1 MNEDVVAVF
10 IPIVAI
16 VMSLGIP
23 IIYQILDYRRRRDVV
38 EAHHKERMAA
48 IERGME
54 LPPLPEAFYGPL
66 DRNKRPRHLLTGM
79 VWLFIGIALFLA
91 LGAVAGE
98 DVRFFAPDS
107 RRGWPRVPDLL
118 LHRRQARG
126 CRFQSQGSRPR
137 RGRPKGLSDRTPW
150 RSPFRDGL
158 RFSITGRCCAAPD
171 SAGPR
176 DAKMPAASIP
186 L

>member
-98 DVRFFAPDS
+98 DVRFF
-107 RRGWPRVPDLL
+107 
-118 LHRRQARG
+118 
-126 CRFQSQGSRPR
+126 
-137 RGRPKGLSDRTPW
+137 GLIPAGVGLAFLIYYFIEGKHEAAA
-150 RSPFRDGL
+150 FRAKE
-158 RFSITGRCCAAPD
+158 AA
-171 SAGPR
+171 R
-176 DAKMPAASIP
+176 DAASSKV
-186 L
+186 